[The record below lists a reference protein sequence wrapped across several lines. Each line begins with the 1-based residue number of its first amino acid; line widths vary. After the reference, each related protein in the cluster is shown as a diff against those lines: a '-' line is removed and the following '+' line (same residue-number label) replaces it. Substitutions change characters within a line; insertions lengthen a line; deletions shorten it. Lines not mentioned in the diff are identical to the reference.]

1 MLLSKYKVA
10 LIFNASQLLCGLYN
24 LLIWALMAHQENHLQ
39 TIVNKFSEAAKLF
52 GLTISLGKTEV
63 LLQPAP
69 NTTPPQPCITIDGTQ
84 LKNVDMFKYLGSTI
98 SSDGTL
104 DKEIVARIQKASQAL
119 GRLRTKVLQ
128 HKDIRLSTE
137 LKVYNAIVLP
147 SLLYGCE
154 TWTLYRR
161 HIKKLEQVHN
171 PSLRS
176 IMRILWQDHIT
187 NQEVLDRANSTSIEA
202 RILKAQLRWT
212 GHVIRMEEH
221 RMPRQLLYGE
231 LAAGRRNQGRPKKR
245 FKDNLKANLQ
255 WTGLQPRQLEDAASD
270 RTTWRARTRAAVFSF
285 EEERRQRLA
294 AARERRHRSPQ
305 ASNTPA
311 VPCPTCNR
319 MCASDFGLWSHMR
332 IHR

>member
-1 MLLSKYKVA
+1 M
-10 LIFNASQLLCGLYN
+10 
-24 LLIWALMAHQENHLQ
+24 
-39 TIVNKFSEAAKLF
+39 F

-84 LKNVDMFKYLGSTI
+84 LKNVDTFKYLGSTI

-104 DKEIVARIQKASQAL
+104 DKEIAARIQKASQAL

-128 HKDIRLSTE
+128 HKDIRLSTK

-161 HIKKLEQVHN
+161 HIKKLEQFHN
-171 PSLRS
+171 RSLRS
-176 IMRILWQDHIT
+176 IMRIRWQDHIT
-187 NQEVLDRANSTSIEA
+187 NQAVLDRANSTSIEA

-245 FKDNLKANLQ
+245 FKDNLKANLL

-270 RTTWRARTRAAVFSF
+270 RTTWRARIRAAVTSF

-305 ASNTPA
+305 ASNAPA

-319 MCASDFGLWSHMR
+319 MCASGFGLRSHMR